1 MRILFATHNQHKL
14 REIQEILCNFP
25 GTILCAK
32 DLGMDQEV
40 EENGTSFLENAEIKA
55 KALYNF
61 AKSRGLLEEDDLVM
75 ADDSGLSIEA
85 LSFGPGIYSARFLG
99 VDTPYPE
106 KNRRILAMM
115 EESSSKSR
123 MAYFTCAIVAI
134 FADGKVLQ
142 TEARCTGEI
151 AKEPGG
157 EEGFGYDPIFYL
169 PEYRKTTAELSREE
183 KNKVSHR
190 GKALRKMER
199 MIQEEQEKRDSARIS
214 KAGQEQSGKDK
225 EVKAEHKAGKASGKK
240 TEKEEDAEKRQES
253 DQKAKTKTAGRLD
266 SSSEEKILLLSDNH
280 RKLDYVEKVL
290 RLHPDISMCIHLGD
304 SEGEGEVQALLPKG
318 CESYFLQGNNDFF
331 SYLPK
336 DVEVRIGKE
345 RCFLTHG
352 HLYGVNFGLERLSE
366 EARDRNC
373 SMAFFGHTHKPC
385 NKVVNGVHWINP
397 GSISFPRQEDRRPCY
412 SLLFLDQK
420 GNLRV
425 EMHKI

>member
-32 DLGMDQEV
+32 DLGMNQEV

-55 KALYNF
+55 RALYNF
-61 AKSRGLLEEDDLVM
+61 AKAQGLLEEDDLVM

-123 MAYFTCAIVAI
+123 MAYFTCAIVTI

-169 PEYRKTTAELSREE
+169 PEYGKTTAELSREE
-183 KNKVSHR
+183 KNKVSQR

-199 MIQEEQEKRDSARIS
+199 MIQEEQEKRDSARFS
-214 KAGQEQSGKDK
+214 KAGQEQSGKGK
-225 EVKAEHKAGKASGKK
+225 EVKAEHKAGKASGEK
-240 TEKEEDAEKRQES
+240 TEKEDAEKRQES

-266 SSSEEKILLLSDNH
+266 SSSEEKILVLSDNH

-336 DVEVRIGKE
+336 EVEVRIGKE

-385 NKVVNGVHWINP
+385 NKVVNGVHCINP